1 MSGLDKIKKEMQTE
15 IDKIKEDNKKRYAKS
30 QVDKLLEHI
39 EEVCDKAYDDLLAQ
53 DHKSFRRMWSFIMDK
68 AKEYAIDNCAF
79 VDDDTVYSWIDEYVK
94 LDDKAK
100 VEAEK
105 KKKEKKNYTPVKTVE
120 TSTKEESKQISIFDM
135 F

>member
-1 MSGLDKIKKEMQTE
+1 MKGLEKFKKEMQTE
-15 IDKIKEDNKKRYAKS
+15 VDKVKDAKKKNYAKT

-39 EEVCDKAYDDLLAQ
+39 EKVCDEKYDDLLTQ

-79 VDDDTVYSWIDEYVK
+79 VDDDTVYGWIDEYVK
-94 LDDKAK
+94 LDDKAQ

-105 KKKEKKNYTPVKTVE
+105 KKKEKKTYTPVKTVE
-120 TSTKEESKQISIFDM
+120 TSTKEEEKQESIFDM

>member
-1 MSGLDKIKKEMQTE
+1 MKGLDKIKREMQAE
-15 IDKIKEDNKKRYAKS
+15 VDKVKEDKKKRYA
-30 QVDKLLEHI
+30 QTQADKLLEHI
-39 EEVCDKAYDDLLAQ
+39 EEVCDENYDDLLAQ

-105 KKKEKKNYTPVKTVE
+105 KKKEKKTYTPVKTVE

>member
-1 MSGLDKIKKEMQTE
+1 MKGLEKFKKEMQTE
-15 IDKIKEDNKKRYAKS
+15 VDKVKDAKKKNYAKT

-39 EEVCDKAYDDLLAQ
+39 EEVCDEKYDDLLAQ
-53 DHKSFRRMWSFIMDK
+53 DHKSFKRMWSFIMDK

-79 VDDDTVYSWIDEYVK
+79 VDDDTVYGWIDEYVK
-94 LDDKAK
+94 LDDKAQ

-105 KKKEKKNYTPVKTVE
+105 KKKEKKTYTPVKSVT
-120 TSTKEESKQISIFDM
+120 TSSEEEKQESIFDM